1 MKNKLKLVFTK
12 SWDPE
17 LQFDE
22 QKPQDGAHHEHS
34 DCEEVAETWS
44 TDDRADRQQDGGEDE
59 EDGADERRLRDTITK
74 IMKNTNVKQYT
85 NMYE

>member
-22 QKPQDGAHHEHS
+22 QKPQDGVHHEHS
-34 DCEEVAETWS
+34 DCEEVAQTGS

>member
-1 MKNKLKLVFTK
+1 MKNKLKLVLTK

-34 DCEEVAETWS
+34 DCEEVAETGS

-59 EDGADERRLRDTITK
+59 EDGADERRLRDTMMTIHDK
-74 IMKNTNVKQYT
+74 HSMLNNAIKY
-85 NMYE
+85 